1 MARFHPRFMHIQ
13 TESAKICPKARRMKK
28 QFHCARRQI
37 SEFLCKTVE
46 LRRRTD
52 RIRDDVF

>member
-1 MARFHPRFMHIQ
+1 MHIQ
-13 TESAKICPKARRMKK
+13 PESAKICPKARRLKK
-28 QFHCARRQI
+28 QFDCARRPI
-37 SEFLCKTVE
+37 SGFLCEAVE

>member
-13 TESAKICPKARRMKK
+13 PESAKICPKARRMKK
-28 QFHCARRQI
+28 QFDCARRPI
-37 SEFLCKTVE
+37 SGVLFEAVE